1 LTKSAA
7 IVGAVNNAV
16 LACLVLLG
24 VFDLSGDQLAGISV
38 AVNAVLVLV
47 AAFLDPKIPF
57 GVKS

>member
-1 LTKSAA
+1 MTKSAA
-7 IVGAVNNAV
+7 IVGAVNAV

>member
-7 IVGAVNNAV
+7 IVGAVNAV

-24 VFDLSGDQLAGISV
+24 ALDLSGDQLAGISV
-38 AVNAVLVLV
+38 AVNAVLVAG
-47 AAFLDPKIPF
+47 AAILDPKVPF